1 MNLWNMSVS
10 GGILILVVAFVR
22 TLFQNKL
29 PQKTFLILWAVV
41 LLRLLVP
48 FSVTSVFNIYSLLD
62 QYTITK
68 NFKQNITNYVLNI
81 SENIVSENEASENGI
96 SEDRSIENSSINQE
110 EREKGQGKKKQLY
123 RHTMASKKNI
133 NNSIF
138 LWNCIYVCVAFFFLL
153 FYFIA
158 YIRCYREF
166 QTSLPIREPF
176 LQAWIRT
183 LPFRRHVAVR
193 QSDIIATPI
202 TYGIF
207 QPVILL
213 PKKMIWAEKKQL
225 KFVLIHEYMHI
236 CHLDALKKIIL
247 IITVCIHWF
256 NPLVWLMY
264 VLVNRDLEIACD
276 ENVIKYFGQES
287 KSDYALTLVD
297 MAERK
302 DKWMILGNGF
312 SKNAMEE
319 RIIAIMK
326 KKDSKKAVV
335 VAGIL
340 VLGITMSF
348 ATSAAQTKDAQEE
361 DIVQAVAEE
370 NNDVIP
376 SQETEWSSIE
386 QETGGIR
393 TLPNTNYQGGLKA
406 LKDNVYHSEEFPE
419 YKKFGLSYDEK
430 NGHFVYKEE
439 IVGYFKDEFVPNT
452 YRRFTDEDGTIGLI
466 VERDSSGKMTA
477 FQEKA
482 IEQEINSEIKENS
495 DYLTGA
501 IANAPE
507 TIENSSSE
515 NAQAIAE
522 NAEVRADASGITGTV
537 LGGDD
542 VGIPEE
548 YKEYGLTNDDVSG
561 AWKYHGKWV
570 GVLYDYENYLF
581 CNDTEKISSKDVVY
595 IEVLRDDQGKIKSF
609 EEISKEDMQKLCNK
623 EGLEIL

>member
-10 GGILILVVAFVR
+10 GGILILVIAFVR

-48 FSVTSVFNIYSLLD
+48 FSVASVCNVYSLLD
-62 QYTITK
+62 QCTIIK
-68 NFKQNITNYVLNI
+68 NFKQNITNYVLNV
-81 SENIVSENEASENGI
+81 SENRVSENEASKN
-96 SEDRSIENSSINQE
+96 RRMENSSINQE
-110 EREKGQGKKKQLY
+110 ERKKGQDKKKQSY
-123 RHTMASKKNI
+123 GQTMPRKRNI
-133 NNSIF
+133 NNFIF
-138 LWNCIYVCVAFFFLL
+138 LYKGIYLCVMFFFLL

-166 QTSLPIREPF
+166 QTSLPIKESF
-176 LQAWIRT
+176 LQAWIKSFRV
-183 LPFRRHVAVR
+183 RRHVTVR
-193 QSDIIATPI
+193 QSDIIVTPI

-236 CHLDALKKIIL
+236 CHFDALKKIIL

-287 KSDYALTLVD
+287 KSDYALTLVH

-335 VAGIL
+335 IAGVL
-340 VLGITMSF
+340 VVGITMLF
-348 ATSAAQTKDAQEE
+348 ATSTAQTKGAQAE
-361 DIVQAVAEE
+361 DMVQAVVEE
-370 NNDVIP
+370 NNLVIP

-393 TLPNTNYQGGLKA
+393 SLPNTNYQGGLKT

-439 IVGYFKDEFVPNT
+439 IVGYFKDEFAPNT

-482 IEQEINSEIKENS
+482 IEKAIEQEIKENS

-501 IANAPE
+501 IANASE
-507 TIENSSSE
+507 TIENFSSG
-515 NAQAIAE
+515 NAQATTDTSE
-522 NAEVRADASGITGTV
+522 VNAEAIADISGITGTV
-537 LGGDD
+537 SEGDD

-548 YKEYGLTNDDVSG
+548 YKKYGLTNDDTSG

-581 CNDTEKISSKDVVY
+581 CNNIEKISSKDIVY
-595 IEVLRDDQGKIKSF
+595 IEVLRDMQGKIKSL
-609 EEISKEDMQKLCNK
+609 EEISKEDMQKLCDK
-623 EGLEIL
+623 EGLKIS